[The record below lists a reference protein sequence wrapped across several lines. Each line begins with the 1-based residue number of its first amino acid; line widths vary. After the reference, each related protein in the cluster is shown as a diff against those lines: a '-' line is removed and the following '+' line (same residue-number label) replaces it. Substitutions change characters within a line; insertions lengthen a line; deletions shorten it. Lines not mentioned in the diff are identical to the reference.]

1 MRRSRAAFLVFLL
14 LAASAAAQDAPTDS
28 TPKPERFTTCWD
40 CHQVVQGNSPP
51 LATFANLVPPT
62 QAGAALGEPFDY
74 LVQVQNAWTH
84 EARSA
89 RVELNL
95 TNAPSLAFASD
106 IDPLREVLS
115 GVIEYDAAAAT
126 EPQQTALTY
135 DIPFGHTHLEV
146 RLRPSDTSA
155 VGPDLALL
163 VYPGS
168 SSAQGDAIVVDAARR
183 GGEEVFVVTDRQDMA
198 TYGYGNWTFAAQ
210 ARLLPEDPTLGPAL
224 PAGMQVDFEIALDAF
239 AAPSE
244 ERVAA
249 VGNRVLVPAGSTT
262 QLPFRLVGVAVPGPG
277 ESVAVKVDLWVHYT
291 HQTAGPD
298 DDENATKEHP
308 RTIPVVDGGGFP
320 VLRSEFAPDTDVFV
334 GVHNGPT
341 MATLSEA
348 VGYAATFL
356 LVASLVSGGL
366 FGKASRRGL
375 NALFGTAKRRVAFHN
390 FLSYGLTAAALVH
403 LVLFVVEAAYHWTLG
418 FIWGGFAILALLGLG
433 VTGAI
438 QVPLVR
444 AWGYAGWR
452 WTHFALAMAAL
463 AFTLVHVVLDGVHFA
478 DLQEAVGWSNPLEP
492 ATAA

>member
-1 MRRSRAAFLVFLL
+1 MRRTRAAFLVFLAF
-14 LAASAAAQDAPTDS
+14 AASVTAQDADS

-40 CHQVVQGNSPP
+40 CHQVTQGDAPP
-51 LATFANLVPPT
+51 LATFANLMPPSE
-62 QAGAALGEPFDY
+62 AGAALGEPFDY
-74 LVQVQNAWTH
+74 VVRVQNAWMH

-106 IDPLREVLS
+106 IDRLREVLD
-115 GVIEYDAAAAT
+115 GVIEYDAAAAA
-126 EPQQTALTY
+126 EPQQAALTY

-155 VGPDLALL
+155 LGPDLALL
-163 VYPGS
+163 VYPGR
-168 SSAQGDAIVVDAARR
+168 SAAEGDAIVVDAARR
-183 GGEEVFVVTDRQDMA
+183 GGEEVFVVADRQSMA

-210 ARLLPEDPTLGPAL
+210 ARFLPDDPTLGPAL
-224 PAGMQVDFEIALDAF
+224 PIGMQVPFEIQLDAF
-239 AAPSE
+239 AEPSV

-249 VGNRVLVPAGSTT
+249 VGNRALVPAGSAT
-262 QLPFRLVGVAVPGPG
+262 QLPFRLVGVGVPGAN
-277 ESVAVKVDLWVHYT
+277 ESVAVKVDLWAHYRHAT
-291 HQTAGPD
+291 VGQD

-308 RTIPVVDGGGFP
+308 RAIPVVDGGGFP
-320 VLRSEFAPDTDVFV
+320 VLRPEVKPGTDVFV

-348 VGYAATFL
+348 VGYAAAFL
-356 LVASLVSGGL
+356 LVASIVSGGL

-375 NALFGTAKRRVAFHN
+375 NALFGTAKRRVGFHN
-390 FLSYGLTAAALVH
+390 FLSYGLTAAALGH
-403 LVLFVVEAAYHWTLG
+403 LVLFIVEAAFHWTLG
-418 FIWGGFAILALLGLG
+418 LIWGGLAILALLGLG

-452 WTHFALAMAAL
+452 WTHFALALAAL
-463 AFTLVHVVLDGVHFA
+463 AFTLAHALLDGVHFA
-478 DLQEAVGWSNPLEP
+478 GLQEALGWGNPLEP
-492 ATAA
+492 APTA